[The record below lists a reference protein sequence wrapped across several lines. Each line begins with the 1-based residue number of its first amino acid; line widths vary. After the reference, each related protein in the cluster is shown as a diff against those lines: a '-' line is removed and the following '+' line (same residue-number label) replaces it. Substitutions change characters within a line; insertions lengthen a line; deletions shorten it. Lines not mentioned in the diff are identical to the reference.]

1 MGDNYILLSLVFV
14 VILIISIYYI
24 YQSAKKNKEEQ
35 EKIDR
40 EYAEYEKRQEKL
52 RIKERQEESIKW
64 NNKIQDKFTQKVK
77 YKTNRP
83 IKALIGDYTNSMAPL
98 TNSIIRTMGIQT
110 EIVPTASDIIDRIK
124 DGNKYDIIITNNVY
138 PKGESGQMVL
148 DTLKEETI
156 AEGMAEVIK
165 YGVIFDKELFDSVK
179 DGNVKDIIDSIIYR
193 CIELKRNVVEI
204 DEHDNGERQL
214 LNFGHTIG
222 HAIEKCSGFSVS
234 HGNAVAMG
242 MMIAAKAS
250 FALGFSSEDCAPEIK
265 EALINN
271 RLPVSAS
278 FSAEELYE
286 VTLSDKKRRGKT
298 INLIVPEKIG
308 KCFRKEQSTDQILEF
323 IKCGI

>member
-1 MGDNYILLSLVFV
+1 MGDNYILLSLVFA

-24 YQSAKKNKEEQ
+24 YQSVKKNKEEQ

-64 NNKIQDKFTQKVK
+64 NKKIQDKFTQKVK

-148 DTLKEETI
+148 DTLKEDKNFKI
-156 AEGMAEVIK
+156 PIVILTVDQDARDIYLDK
-165 YGVIFDKELFDSVK
+165 GFDEYIQKP
-179 DGNVKDIIDSIIYR
+179 
-193 CIELKRNVVEI
+193 I
-204 DEHDNGERQL
+204 DE
-214 LNFGHTIG
+214 
-222 HAIEKCSGFSVS
+222 
-234 HGNAVAMG
+234 
-242 MMIAAKAS
+242 
-250 FALGFSSEDCAPEIK
+250 
-265 EALINN
+265 
-271 RLPVSAS
+271 
-278 FSAEELYE
+278 
-286 VTLSDKKRRGKT
+286 
-298 INLIVPEKIG
+298 EKI
-308 KCFRKEQSTDQILEF
+308 KKIFPKLIKDLKF
-323 IKCGI
+323 IKIKKQ

>member
-64 NNKIQDKFTQKVK
+64 NNKIQDKFSQKVK

-148 DTLKEETI
+148 DTLKEDENFKVPI
-156 AEGMAEVIK
+156 VILTVDQDARDIYLDK
-165 YGVIFDKELFDSVK
+165 GFDEYIQKP
-179 DGNVKDIIDSIIYR
+179 
-193 CIELKRNVVEI
+193 I
-204 DEHDNGERQL
+204 DE
-214 LNFGHTIG
+214 
-222 HAIEKCSGFSVS
+222 EKIKKIFPKL
-234 HGNAVAMG
+234 
-242 MMIAAKAS
+242 IKDLK
-250 FALGFSSEDCAPEIK
+250 FIEIK
-265 EALINN
+265 
-271 RLPVSAS
+271 
-278 FSAEELYE
+278 
-286 VTLSDKKRRGKT
+286 K
-298 INLIVPEKIG
+298 
-308 KCFRKEQSTDQILEF
+308 Q
-323 IKCGI
+323 

>member
-64 NNKIQDKFTQKVK
+64 NNQIQDKFTQKVK

-148 DTLKEETI
+148 DTLKEDENFKVPI
-156 AEGMAEVIK
+156 VILTVDQDARDIYLDK
-165 YGVIFDKELFDSVK
+165 GFDEYIQKP
-179 DGNVKDIIDSIIYR
+179 
-193 CIELKRNVVEI
+193 I
-204 DEHDNGERQL
+204 DE
-214 LNFGHTIG
+214 
-222 HAIEKCSGFSVS
+222 EKIKKMFPKL
-234 HGNAVAMG
+234 
-242 MMIAAKAS
+242 IKDLK
-250 FALGFSSEDCAPEIK
+250 FIEIK
-265 EALINN
+265 
-271 RLPVSAS
+271 
-278 FSAEELYE
+278 
-286 VTLSDKKRRGKT
+286 K
-298 INLIVPEKIG
+298 
-308 KCFRKEQSTDQILEF
+308 Q
-323 IKCGI
+323 

>member
-148 DTLKEETI
+148 DTLKEDENFKVPI
-156 AEGMAEVIK
+156 VILTVDQDARDIYLDK
-165 YGVIFDKELFDSVK
+165 GFDEYIQKP
-179 DGNVKDIIDSIIYR
+179 
-193 CIELKRNVVEI
+193 I
-204 DEHDNGERQL
+204 DE
-214 LNFGHTIG
+214 
-222 HAIEKCSGFSVS
+222 EKIKKMFPKL
-234 HGNAVAMG
+234 
-242 MMIAAKAS
+242 IKDLK
-250 FALGFSSEDCAPEIK
+250 FIEIK
-265 EALINN
+265 
-271 RLPVSAS
+271 
-278 FSAEELYE
+278 
-286 VTLSDKKRRGKT
+286 K
-298 INLIVPEKIG
+298 
-308 KCFRKEQSTDQILEF
+308 Q
-323 IKCGI
+323 

>member
-148 DTLKEETI
+148 DTLKEDENFKVPI
-156 AEGMAEVIK
+156 VILTVDQDARDIYLDK
-165 YGVIFDKELFDSVK
+165 GFDEYIQKP
-179 DGNVKDIIDSIIYR
+179 
-193 CIELKRNVVEI
+193 I
-204 DEHDNGERQL
+204 DE
-214 LNFGHTIG
+214 
-222 HAIEKCSGFSVS
+222 EKIKKIFPKL
-234 HGNAVAMG
+234 
-242 MMIAAKAS
+242 IKDLK
-250 FALGFSSEDCAPEIK
+250 FIEIK
-265 EALINN
+265 
-271 RLPVSAS
+271 
-278 FSAEELYE
+278 
-286 VTLSDKKRRGKT
+286 K
-298 INLIVPEKIG
+298 
-308 KCFRKEQSTDQILEF
+308 Q
-323 IKCGI
+323 

>member
-148 DTLKEETI
+148 DTLKEDENFKVPI
-156 AEGMAEVIK
+156 VILTVDQDARDIYLDK
-165 YGVIFDKELFDSVK
+165 GFDEYIQKH
-179 DGNVKDIIDSIIYR
+179 
-193 CIELKRNVVEI
+193 I
-204 DEHDNGERQL
+204 DE
-214 LNFGHTIG
+214 
-222 HAIEKCSGFSVS
+222 EKIKKIFPKL
-234 HGNAVAMG
+234 
-242 MMIAAKAS
+242 IKDLK
-250 FALGFSSEDCAPEIK
+250 FIEIK
-265 EALINN
+265 
-271 RLPVSAS
+271 
-278 FSAEELYE
+278 
-286 VTLSDKKRRGKT
+286 K
-298 INLIVPEKIG
+298 
-308 KCFRKEQSTDQILEF
+308 Q
-323 IKCGI
+323 